1 MKNVSVKYYKVL
13 LVFAI
18 ISSAFSMWLGYR
30 FGGEDELTDYYHLYS
45 KRYDRTIY
53 VSKNDTSSHLIWTG
67 DTLTFQSK

>member
-1 MKNVSVKYYKVL
+1 MKYKFASIAMCL
-13 LVFAI
+13 GALVTLFTV
-18 ISSAFSMWLGYR
+18 F
-30 FGGEDELTDYYHLYS
+30 FGQKTDDLNDYYHLYS